1 MPLSD
6 TLIKQLNTSVRSS
19 EEQLIR
25 LRREKAVVQTYLPKA
40 APHEVGPEAVGEL
53 HDFAAKTIGDVP
65 VLYLEFG
72 VAGGK
77 SMRAMAERFT
87 HAKSRFFGFDSF
99 EGIPEGWTHHPRA
112 SFSMKGKAP
121 VFTDKRIQPVQ
132 GWFQD
137 SVPGFLKA
145 LETKPEVPVLVHYD
159 ADLYS
164 STLFL
169 LCTLWPHFP
178 DYYFLFDE
186 FMSEEIIALDDF
198 AAAFPVDIEF
208 LCQTNAGKMPS
219 RVFGRVR
226 RVEAAKRYAA
236 SQAT

>member
-1 MPLSD
+1 MPLPE
-6 TLIKQLNTSVRSS
+6 KQIQQLHDAARDS
-19 EEQLIR
+19 EELLIR
-25 LRREKAVVQTYLPKA
+25 LRRNKAVARTYLPHP
-40 APHEVGPEAVGEL
+40 APHEIGPEAVVEL
-53 HDFAAKTIGDVP
+53 HDFAAKTISDVP
-65 VLYLEFG
+65 VLYMEFG

-87 HAKSRFFGFDSF
+87 HSKSRFFGFDSF
-99 EGIPEGWTHHPRA
+99 EGIPEDWAGKPRA
-112 SFSMKGKAP
+112 SFSMKGKPP

-137 SVPGFLKA
+137 SVPGFLQTLK
-145 LETKPEVPVLVHYD
+145 TSPSIPVLVHYD

-169 LCTLWPHFP
+169 LCALWPYIP

-198 AAAFPVDIEF
+198 ATAFPVDIEF
-208 LCQTNAGKMPS
+208 LCQTNAGRMPS
-219 RVFGRVR
+219 RVFGRMK
-226 RVEAAKRYAA
+226 RVAAADRYAVA
-236 SQAT
+236 QVS

>member
-1 MPLSD
+1 MPLPE
-6 TLIKQLNTSVRSS
+6 TRIQELNDAARDS
-19 EEQLIR
+19 EELLVR
-25 LRREKAVVQTYLPKA
+25 LRRNKAVTRTYLPRP
-40 APHEVGPEAVGEL
+40 APVEIGPEAVVEL

-77 SMRAMAERFT
+77 SIRAMAERFT
-87 HAKSRFFGFDSF
+87 HRDARFFGFDSF
-99 EGIPEGWTHHPRA
+99 EGIPEDWGGKPRG

-121 VFTDKRIQPVQ
+121 VFPDKRIQPVQ

-137 SVPGFLKA
+137 SVPGFLQTLK
-145 LETKPEVPVLVHYD
+145 TKPSTPVLVHYD

-169 LCTLWPHFP
+169 LCALWPYIP

-198 AAAFPVDIEF
+198 SVAFPVDIEF
-208 LCQTNAGKMPS
+208 LCQTNAGRMPS

-226 RVEAAKRYAA
+226 RVQAAKRYAA
-236 SQAT
+236 APAS